1 MDKDWL
7 KYCATDEQLQTFN
20 DEGYLIV
27 EDALSP
33 EMVDKMAIA
42 IDRIDVEERKKAGP
56 WTIRPDEKVS
66 YHRRR

>member
-42 IDRIDVEERKKAGP
+42 IDRIDVEERKKTGT
-56 WTIRPDEKVS
+56 WTIRPDEKIS